1 MFTLIITQFL
11 SVLNAQTLIQ
21 IPKEFWGKNINKIQ
35 FYGLRKVESEALL
48 EKITTVPGKA
58 LSEENL
64 RNDLKTIYKMKFFEE
79 VLAKAQ
85 PAGNDVII
93 NIEIKEKPIIRN
105 IRIEG
110 NEEED
115 DEELNKQIKTKPFA
129 IIDVN
134 LLNQD
139 VVALQKYYEDK
150 GYLLTQIDY
159 KLITINAENVDVE
172 FIIRENDPVKVKS
185 ITFLGNEKIS
195 DEELKNMMLTKEDA
209 LLASMSGAGSFR
221 EYYFQADQ
229 ERLAY
234 YYRTKGYLQANLANP
249 VVTVSDDKRWI
260 FITIQVREGAQFTV
274 DSIEYSGDLLFTD
287 QQLTEK
293 LKLLPDQIYNEEI
306 LRQDIL
312 TLTEMYQDEG
322 YAFANVVRMLE
333 PVEGKDRVKIKF
345 GFEKGN
351 KAHIGR
357 ISVKGNTKT
366 RDKVIRRELEI
377 YEGMLF
383 SGTKMRLS
391 KENVGRLG
399 FFERESVI
407 FNTSTPAG
415 RNDVVDVEILVKERQ
430 TGQIQAG
437 AGYSSAQ
444 KFFFQA
450 SVRQSNFRGLG
461 QDLNFS
467 LELATKRENYS
478 IGFTEPYF
486 LDTKWSLGGMVYKTL
501 SQLITTFDYERKGFD
516 IRVGYPVFPYTRA
529 FLTYAFKD
537 TDIKNVRVTG
547 IDADKESGIASGVE
561 ASLIRDKRNNSFEPT
576 GGYWTSASVEYVGVG
591 GDFNWVR
598 PEIEGRYYKNFLGDL
613 VLRSRL
619 RFSQLFQ
626 DGDKFIPRTEKFSMG
641 GPRNMR
647 GFSLEG
653 VGPQEPLLEQDQVT
667 TKLYNV
673 GGLFSVLG
681 TLELEHPLIQEA
693 GLKWVLFY
701 DAGNVYR
708 EYIGKDGDYSLRSD
722 YGFGM
727 RWFSPIGI
735 LRFEM
740 GFPIDRR
747 GNEASNQF
755 HFDLGQNF

>member
-1 MFTLIITQFL
+1 M
-11 SVLNAQTLIQ
+11 AQTTIQ
-21 IPKEFWGKNINKIQ
+21 IPGEYWGKTIQKIQ

-48 EKITTVPGKA
+48 EKISSIPGKN
-58 LSEENL
+58 LDEENL
-64 RNDLKTIYKMKFFEE
+64 RNDLKTIYKMKFFESVLVKGQLQKNE
-79 VLAKAQ
+79 VIL
-85 PAGNDVII
+85 NFEV
-93 NIEIKEKPIIRN
+93 KEKPILRN
-105 IRIEG
+105 IKIEG

-115 DEELNKQIKTKPFA
+115 EDELKKQIKSKPFG
-129 IIDVN
+129 IIDIN
-134 LLNQD
+134 ILNQD

-159 KLITINAENVDVE
+159 QIVKISSENVD
-172 FIIRENDPVKVKS
+172 IIFNIKENEPVKVKTV
-185 ITFLGNEKIS
+185 TFLGNEKIS

-209 LLASMSGAGSFR
+209 LFASMSGAGSFR

-234 YYRTKGYLQANLANP
+234 YYRTKGYLQANITNP
-249 VVTVSDDKRWI
+249 VVTVSDDKKWI
-260 FITIQVREGAQFTV
+260 FITFQVREGPEFTV

-293 LKLLPDQIYNEEI
+293 LKLLPELIYNEET

-322 YAFANVVRMLE
+322 YAFANVVRLLE
-333 PVEGKDRVKIKF
+333 PVEGQNRVKIKF
-345 GFEKGN
+345 SFEKGN
-351 KAHIGR
+351 KTYIGK
-357 ISVKGNTKT
+357 ISVKGNSKT
-366 RDKVIRRELEI
+366 RDKVVRRELEI
-377 YEGMLF
+377 YEGMLY

-391 KENVGRLG
+391 KENVNRLG
-399 FFERESVI
+399 FFEQQSVI

-415 RNDVVDVEILVKERQ
+415 RNDIVDVEILVKERQ

-450 SVRQSNFRGLG
+450 SVRQTNFRGLG
-461 QDLNFS
+461 EDLNFS

-478 IGFTEPYF
+478 IGFTDPYF

-501 SQLITTFDYERKGFD
+501 SQLITTFDFERKGFD
-516 IRVGYPVFPYTRA
+516 IRVGYPVLPYTRA
-529 FLTYAFKD
+529 FLTYSFKD
-537 TDIKNVRVTG
+537 TDIRNVRVTN
-547 IDADKESGIASGVE
+547 IDAEKESGIASGVE
-561 ASLIRDKRNNSFEPT
+561 ASLVRDKRNNSFEPT
-576 GGYWTSASVEYVGVG
+576 GGYWASMSTEYVGIG
-591 GDFNWVR
+591 GDFNWIK
-598 PEIEGRYYKNFLGDL
+598 PEVEGRYYKTVAGDL
-613 VLRSRL
+613 VFRSRL
-619 RFSQLFQ
+619 RFSQLFK
-626 DGDKFIPRTEKFSMG
+626 DGDNFIPRTEKFSMG

-647 GFSLEG
+647 GFALEG
-653 VGPQEPLLEQDQVT
+653 IGPRALLLEQDGVNSR
-667 TKLYNV
+667 LYNT
-673 GGLFSVLG
+673 GGLFSTLG

-701 DAGNVYR
+701 DTGNVYQD
-708 EYIGKDGDYSLRSD
+708 YIGKGGDFGLRSD

-740 GFPIDRR
+740 GFPLSRKE
-747 GNEASNQF
+747 NEDSNQF

>member
-1 MFTLIITQFL
+1 LTYSAEGT
-11 SVLNAQTLIQ
+11 IQ
-21 IPKEFWGKNINKIQ
+21 IPKEFWGKSIHKIQ

-48 EKITTVPGKA
+48 EKVVSVPGKT
-58 LSEENL
+58 LNEENL
-64 RNDLKTIYKMKFFEE
+64 RNDLKTIYKMKYFEE

-85 PAGNDVII
+85 SHESGVIL
-93 NIEIKEKPIIRN
+93 NIQVKEKPIIRN
-105 IRIEG
+105 VKIDG

-115 DEELNKQIKTKPFA
+115 EEELKKHIKTKPFG
-129 IIDVN
+129 IIDINV
-134 LLNQD
+134 LNQD

-150 GYLLTQIDY
+150 GYLLSQIDY
-159 KLITINAENVDVE
+159 KIVPISSENIDIIFTIK
-172 FIIRENDPVKVKS
+172 ENDPVKVKS
-185 ITFLGNEKIS
+185 IIFLGNQKIS

-229 ERLAY
+229 ERIGY
-234 YYRTKGYLQANLANP
+234 YYRTKGYLQANIANP

-260 FITIQVREGAQFTV
+260 FITIQIKEGAQFTV
-274 DSIEYSGDLLFTD
+274 DTIEFGGDLLFTD

-293 LKLLPDQIYNEEI
+293 LKLIPEQIYNEEV

-312 TLTEMYQDEG
+312 ALTEMYQDEG
-322 YAFANVVRMLE
+322 YAFANVVRLLE
-333 PVEGKDRVKIKF
+333 PVEGQDRVKVKF
-345 GFEKGN
+345 NFEKGS

-377 YEGMLF
+377 YEGMLY
-383 SGTKMRLS
+383 SGSKMRIS
-391 KENVGRLG
+391 KENVNRLG

-407 FNTSTPAG
+407 FNSSTPAG

-501 SQLITTFDYERKGFD
+501 SELITTFDFERKGFD
-516 IRVGYPVFPYTRA
+516 VRVGYPVFPYTRA
-529 FLTYAFKD
+529 FLTYTFKD
-537 TDIKNVRVTG
+537 TQISDVRVVT
-547 IDADKESGIASGVE
+547 IDQEKESGIASGVE
-561 ASLIRDKRNNSFEPT
+561 ASLVRDKRNNSFEPT
-576 GGYWTSASVEYVGVG
+576 EGYWTSAALEYVGIG
-591 GDFNWVR
+591 GDFNWIK
-598 PEIEGRYYKNFLGDL
+598 PEVEGRYYKTLVGDL
-613 VLRSRL
+613 VLRSRV
-619 RFSQLFQ
+619 RFSQLFEE
-626 DGDKFIPRTEKFSMG
+626 DGKFIPRTEKFSMG

-647 GFSLEG
+647 GYSLEG
-653 VGPQEPLLEQDQVT
+653 VGPKELLLEQNNVT
-667 TKLYNV
+667 SNLYNI
-673 GGLFSVLG
+673 GGLFSALG
-681 TLELEHPLIQEA
+681 TVELEHPLIQEA
-693 GLKWVLFY
+693 GLKWVVFY

-708 EYIGKDGDYSLRSD
+708 DYIGKDGDYSLKSD

-727 RWFSPIGI
+727 RWFSPIGV

-740 GFPIDRR
+740 GFPIGRE
-747 GNEASNQF
+747 GNIDSNQF